1 MQRMRIVIPNLVVA
15 GLAACLLA
23 ACSAPQSQADA
34 QAQEQ
39 SSAEPAPVDPAE
51 VPPPL
56 PEDARSGSGEAP
68 QGKRAAGQENEP
80 LLAYRVVGT
89 EPFWSGEIAG
99 GEAVWTTPEV
109 MAGTRF
115 RVDRFA
121 GNNGLAFT
129 GRMGAE
135 TFDVMVTAG
144 RCSDGMSDRSY
155 PYIATVKLGDRQ
167 LEGCAWTDRQAFTG
181 PAAP

>member
-1 MQRMRIVIPNLVVA
+1 MKSRQVFGIGTRTRFAMA
-15 GLAACLLA
+15 LALLA
-23 ACSAPQSQADA
+23 AACQAAGPQRADTFSAIA
-34 QAQEQ
+34 
-39 SSAEPAPVDPAE
+39 PAE
-51 VPPPL
+51 TVYL
-56 PEDARSGSGEAP
+56 
-68 QGKRAAGQENEP
+68 
-80 LLAYRVVGT
+80 VGT

>member
-34 QAQEQ
+34 QAQEP

-68 QGKRAAGQENEP
+68 QGKRAPGQENEP

-89 EPFWSGEIAG
+89 EPFWGVQVEGDKLHFTTMEDQAGKHLTGAHTLRDDGIRYTGSDNGTAFELDLTRGE
-99 GEAVWTTPEV
+99 
-109 MAGTRF
+109 
-115 RVDRFA
+115 
-121 GNNGLAFT
+121 
-129 GRMGAE
+129 
-135 TFDVMVTAG
+135 
-144 RCSDGMSDRSY
+144 CSDGMSD
-155 PYIATVKLGDRQ
+155 TVYDHKASFRYGDANYQ
-167 LEGCAWTDRQAFTG
+167 GCAEQAK
-181 PAAP
+181 AK